1 MYKTNILRMKKLLLI
16 AVCIITV
23 SAISTATQGQP
34 SVKFI
39 DGIAFSSAGINHSF
53 AGTESEIHYR
63 PADKK
68 SSFPLLMAANLAT
81 EACKKL
87 QFKYAQLIDTQ
98 IEAVHNFSL
107 FEFIED
113 WWNSSYRYGGTSKKG
128 IDCSGLTGLL
138 IGSVYSVAI
147 PRTAKEQYAASKK
160 ISRDELREGDLVFF
174 NTRGGV
180 SHVGVYLAND
190 FFVHA
195 SVASGVTISSLNDA
209 YYSRKYIGAGRVH
222 QVSAIN

>member
-1 MYKTNILRMKKLLLI
+1 MKKLLHI
-16 AVCIITV
+16 AVFIITLSTV
-23 SAISTATQGQP
+23 STATKGQP
-34 SVKFI
+34 SLKFI
-39 DGIAFSSAGINHSF
+39 DGIVLNSAGINHSS
-53 AGTESEIHYR
+53 ATTETEIQYR
-63 PADKK
+63 PVNTK
-68 SSFPLLMAANLAT
+68 SSFSLLMAANLAT

-87 QFKYAQLIDTQ
+87 QFKYAQLIDTE
-98 IEAVHNFSL
+98 IEAVHNFTL

-128 IDCSGLTGLL
+128 IDCSALTGLL
-138 IGSVYSVAI
+138 IGHVYSVAI

-160 ISRDELREGDLVFF
+160 ISRDELTEGDLVFF

-195 SVASGVTISSLNDA
+195 SVASGVTISSLNDS

-222 QVSAIN
+222 QVLANN